1 MKLHGRI
8 TLHFTYQLVINSLLV
23 FLIMLGLFLVLI
35 SRIANEDIEQNFTVG
50 ALTSIID
57 EAYYEQERVTLP
69 DYWHKLL
76 EEKRFWLQVINKDGM
91 VAYAINTASDVQ
103 ASYTFGELVDIRT
116 TGQLGRYRVVSG
128 LDQSFEHP
136 FLFLLGY
143 ENMDEL
149 KLAQWYSQFGEQELI
164 EPESQ
169 SALTKQLLPTNSR
182 LIIISLEGETLQ
194 AFGNSDLS
202 VTAYPPVELLA
213 MQMTPGGYETAVAVF
228 QPENSEL
235 TWVLLTPNEPGVYKQ
250 QPIYHDI
257 LRVFIWIG
265 VAMLVMSLVI
275 SIWHGYRYAKPLILF
290 SGWFERMGSGRYD
303 EVLTARDRKRVF
315 RKNGKLRLRYRLY
328 REVIQSFYDM
338 AEKLA
343 QLEKERSKLEK
354 TREEWMSGI
363 SHDLR
368 TPLSS
373 IQGYGYILENMP
385 AQWDMTELTD
395 MGKTIREK
403 SDYMLE
409 LISDFSHIYQLKH
422 SSELIQRQEL
432 ELGELVRR
440 AVLKYVNDATLANVQ
455 FYYEGEEQ
463 PVRIMGNEMWLQRLM
478 DNLLS
483 NAVKHNSAG
492 VSVTAASGMLND
504 EAFIRVADNG
514 KGMDKETVD
523 KLFERYYRGTSTEET
538 TVGSGLGMSIAKMI
552 VEAHNGRIEIRS
564 APGEGTEITIYL
576 ADGPAHA

>member
-1 MKLHGRI
+1 MNKMHGRI
-8 TLHFTYQLVINSLLV
+8 TLHFTYQLVIYSLLV
-23 FLIMLGLFLVLI
+23 SLIMFGMFLLLI
-35 SRIANEDIEQNFTVG
+35 SKISNKEIEQNFTAG
-50 ALTSIID
+50 ALNSITS
-57 EAYYEQERVTLP
+57 ELFYEKGNIEIP
-69 DYWHKLL
+69 DYWNKLL
-76 EEKRFWLQVINKDGM
+76 EEKRIWLQIINNNGNVIYEINNKPDF
-91 VAYAINTASDVQ
+91 SR
-103 ASYTFGELVDIRT
+103 SYSFFELNRIRQTGVLGKYSVLSTLDDTFE
-116 TGQLGRYRVVSG
+116 
-128 LDQSFEHP
+128 EP
-136 FLFLLGY
+136 FLILLGY
-143 ENMDEL
+143 ENASVQRLEQWHQRFGQDHRISQANQKELTELLQQSNSYLMIMDH
-149 KLAQWYSQFGEQELI
+149 AGDTIQ
-164 EPESQ
+164 
-169 SALTKQLLPTNSR
+169 T
-182 LIIISLEGETLQ
+182 
-194 AFGNSDLS
+194 FGNSNLAAKS
-202 VTAYPPVELLA
+202 FAPVELLS
-213 MQMTPGGYETAVAVF
+213 MQQFPGKHNISVAAF
-228 QPENSEL
+228 QPEDSNL
-235 TWVLLTPNEPGVYKQ
+235 VWILLTPSATGTYSE
-250 QPIYHDI
+250 QPILHDV
-257 LRVFIWIG
+257 LRIFIWIG
-265 VAMLVMSLVI
+265 SAMLALSLVI

-290 SGWFERMGSGRYD
+290 SGWFERMGSGLYE

-343 QLEKERSKLEK
+343 QLEKDRSKLER

-373 IQGYGYILENMP
+373 IQGYGYILESSP
-385 AQWDMTELTD
+385 ANWNAEELSE

-422 SSELIQRQEL
+422 SSGLIQRQEL

-440 AVLKYVNDATLANVQ
+440 SVLKYVNDATLANVQ
-455 FYYEGEEQ
+455 FFYEGDEQ
-463 PVRIMGNEMWLQRLM
+463 PVRIFGSEMWLQRLM

-483 NAVKHNSAG
+483 NAVKHNAPG

-552 VEAHNGRIEIRS
+552 VEAHHGRIEVRS
-564 APGEGTEITIYL
+564 APGEGTDITIYL
-576 ADGPAHA
+576 AC